1 LHVHILGICGTL
13 MGSIAL
19 LAKQQGHQVSGCDSN
34 VYPPMSDQLSQAGIE
49 ISNGLIAANIP
60 SNVDLVMIGNAN
72 LPRGNPAVEYVLDQ
86 GIPYTS
92 GAEWLGR
99 YLLPD
104 RWVIAVAGTHGKT
117 TTTSMVAWI
126 LEYAG
131 MSPGFLVGGV
141 PSNFGESARLGETPF
156 FVIEADEYDTS
167 YFDRRSKF
175 LHYRP
180 RTAILNN
187 LEYDHADIFP
197 DLDAIQNQFHLLLR
211 TLPASGLII
220 HPADDK
226 NLAAVFQ
233 RGCWTPKLSY
243 GGAADYADAADS
255 GADLQGELLA
265 ADASRFQV
273 TLNQL
278 PIAIVDWPMT
288 GNHNM
293 HNALAAIGAAR
304 HVGVAPAV
312 ACAALNEFKGVKR
325 RMEVIYQSVARRH
338 SPSATPN
345 TATITTQRYT
355 SLTVYEDFAHHPTA
369 ITTTLAGLRHKVGDA
384 KILAIVEPGSHTMRK
399 GTHEHTLKAS
409 VIDADYVIWF
419 QPVNT
424 GWDMA
429 GNLQQ
434 QNTQIIDNIDDII
447 TQALKT
453 INSPGDWHLLI
464 MSNSGFGSLYAKL
477 LAQLP

>member
-1 LHVHILGICGTL
+1 MHVHILGICGTL

-34 VYPPMSDQLSQAGIE
+34 VYPPMSDQLRQAGIE
-49 ISNGLIAANIP
+49 ISSGLIAENIP
-60 SNVDLVMIGNAN
+60 ADVDLVMIGNAN

-99 YLLPD
+99 YLLTD

-131 MSPGFLVGGV
+131 MAPGFLVGGV
-141 PSNFGESARLGETPF
+141 PSNFKESARLGETPF

-180 RTAILNN
+180 RTVILNN

-197 DLDAIQNQFHLLLR
+197 DLAAIQNQFHLLIR

-220 HPADDK
+220 HPADDD
-226 NLAAVFQ
+226 NLEAVFQ
-233 RGCWTPKLSY
+233 QGCWTPRLSY
-243 GGAADYADAADS
+243 GDAAANS
-255 GADLQGELLA
+255 ETAGLSADLQGELLS

-273 TLNQL
+273 SLDKA
-278 PIAIVDWPMT
+278 PVAIVDWAMT

-293 HNALAAIGAAR
+293 NNALAAIGAAR
-304 HVGVAPAV
+304 HVGVTPAI

-325 RMEVIYQSVARRH
+325 RMEVIYE
-338 SPSATPN
+338 SAAQPTPPN
-345 TATITTQRYT
+345 IAQRYT

-369 ITTTLAGLRHKVGDA
+369 ITSTLAGLRHKVGAA
-384 KILAIVEPGSHTMRK
+384 KVLAIIEPGSHTMRK

-409 VIDADYVIWF
+409 VVNADQVIWF
-419 QPVNT
+419 QPANT

-434 QNTQIIDNIDDII
+434 QNTQIIDNIDGIV
-447 TQALKT
+447 TQALQT
-453 INSPGDWHLLI
+453 VNTPGDWHLVI
-464 MSNSGFGSLYAKL
+464 MSNSGFGGLYAKL